1 MLNQDNRRAR
11 RAALRTYGLARDSDL
26 SALQEVVELTAR
38 ICDAPMGFLSII
50 EDETQVFLIRTGID
64 LSEIPLSD
72 SICGT
77 VLMEGG
83 MVVISDIADDDR
95 INTLCAYKEHGVR
108 FYASVPLTTPQGRI
122 FGTLTVLDRTPR
134 TLTPLQQETL
144 AVLSHQVMAH
154 FDLRRTIRRGEVMR
168 REVDHR
174 VKNSLQSVSSLTR
187 LQSRRVRSAEA
198 RDALEVVSRR
208 IDTIA
213 ALNSELY
220 RTGTDRKVGLKA
232 FLASVVDLIRA
243 SGPETVHVSLDMDDV
258 NISASHAGSLA
269 IVVNE
274 FATNSFKHAFP
285 DGRQGRVDIV
295 GRQER
300 PGHFRLTCRDDGTG
314 ISGEKAGAG
323 LGMAIIESAADSVGG
338 EITWRTD
345 PPGYALEIE
354 FGI

>member
-1 MLNQDNRRAR
+1 MLNQDNQRAR
-11 RAALRTYGLARDSDL
+11 RAALRTYGLARDSDV
-26 SALQEVVELTAR
+26 SALQEIVELAVR
-38 ICDAPMGFLSII
+38 ICDVSMGFLSII
-50 EDETQVFLIRTGID
+50 EDETQVFLVRTGID
-64 LSEIPLSD
+64 LPELPLSE

-77 VLMEGG
+77 VLTGGG
-83 MVVISDIADDDR
+83 MVIISDLSDDDR
-95 INTLCAYKEHGVR
+95 ISHLRVYDACGAR
-108 FYASVPLTTPQGRI
+108 FYASVPLTTQQGRI
-122 FGTLTVLDRTPR
+122 FGTLTVLDRTPG
-134 TLTPLQQETL
+134 TLTDLQQETL
-144 AVLSHQVMAH
+144 AVLSRQVMAH

-187 LQSRRVRSAEA
+187 LQSRRVQSAEA

-220 RTGTDRKVGLKA
+220 RIGIDRKVGLKT
-232 FLASVVDLIRA
+232 FLGSVVDLIRA

-285 DGRQGRVDIV
+285 DGQTGRVDIV

-300 PGHFRLTCRDDGTG
+300 PGHFRLICRDDG
-314 ISGEKAGAG
+314 AGLTRKEPGVG

-338 EITWRTD
+338 DITWRTA
-345 PPGYALEIE
+345 PPGYALEID